1 MTGSL
6 QLKLAMSVTL
16 LAFLACG
23 CRQQTFVSGSMAPTI
38 AAGENV
44 TVDYSAYA
52 VSSPKRWDVVAFE
65 PPGRTNE
72 IWLMRDVAVAGE
84 SVAFASDDIT
94 VDGQPLAPP
103 SHVTNVTYL
112 SLDRV
117 GQRSR
122 TRSPYVVPPGAF
134 FVLGDNSTGANDSRF
149 FGGVPRTNILGRV
162 RNK

>member
-1 MTGSL
+1 MISKSNKPDAPNAVMTSLFQSEHHRRGIGDPGALVAATRVMTGSL

-65 PPGRTNE
+65 
-72 IWLMRDVAVAGE
+72 GE
-84 SVAFASDDIT
+84 
-94 VDGQPLAPP
+94 
-103 SHVTNVTYL
+103 
-112 SLDRV
+112 
-117 GQRSR
+117 
-122 TRSPYVVPPGAF
+122 
-134 FVLGDNSTGANDSRF
+134 
-149 FGGVPRTNILGRV
+149 
-162 RNK
+162 